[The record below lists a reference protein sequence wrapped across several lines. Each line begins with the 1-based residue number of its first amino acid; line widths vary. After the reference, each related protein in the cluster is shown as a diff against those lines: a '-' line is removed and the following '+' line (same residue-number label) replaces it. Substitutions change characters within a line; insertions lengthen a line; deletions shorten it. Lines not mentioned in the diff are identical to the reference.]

1 MRVELFAPKDW
12 RDFSE
17 NAHSIVF
24 EKHKPASWDRI
35 DHAML
40 VVRDED
46 PVGYITARE
55 VDAETVYWQF
65 GGMFPKYRDGVNTMK
80 AYKLCIDLAALR
92 YKRISTL
99 IENTNTAMLRI
110 AMHQGFRIIGVRA
123 VGGSVL
129 VEHLLEFK
137 QGEGGEREPI
147 TRAG

>member
-1 MRVELFAPKDW
+1 MQVNLYGPKDW
-12 RDFSE
+12 KELSE
-17 NAHSIVF
+17 NVHSIVF
-24 EKHKPASWDRI
+24 SKVKPASWDRI

-40 VVRDED
+40 VVKGED

-55 VDAETVYWQF
+55 IDAETVYWQF
-65 GGMFPKYRDGVNTMK
+65 GGMFPQYRDGVTTMK
-80 AYKLCIDLAALR
+80 AYKLCIDLAERR

-123 VGGSVL
+123 VQGSVL

-137 QGEGGEREPI
+137 QGEGGERGEPA
-147 TRAG
+147 RAD